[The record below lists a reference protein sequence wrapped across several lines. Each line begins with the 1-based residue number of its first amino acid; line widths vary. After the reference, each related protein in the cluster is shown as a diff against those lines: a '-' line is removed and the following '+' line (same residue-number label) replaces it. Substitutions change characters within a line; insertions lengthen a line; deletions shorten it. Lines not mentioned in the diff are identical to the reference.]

1 MLLLAINSTIMLFLH
16 ELGHMITAVKEGLTP
31 NYITFSL
38 YFYFTP
44 IVYVSTP
51 GIYTLKSDKR
61 MQIFSAGIKMN
72 LFLYSFFIML
82 VNLTKQEIFFLF
94 ALPNLFRVVTNL
106 SPFMPLDGYLMLTTI
121 LKKPNIRK
129 NSFDLLKSFGKEK
142 KKVQLPIIIYTLISI
157 IFIGF
162 LLITQTLTFINN
174 FKIAYNFGNTNFIK
188 FIYQMRAYSILI
200 IIILIKQLITSKEL
214 PRRLS
219 IVSCRRSSTP
229 VRIFSSCA

>member
-1 MLLLAINSTIMLFLH
+1 
-16 ELGHMITAVKEGLTP
+16 
-31 NYITFSL
+31 
-38 YFYFTP
+38 
-44 IVYVSTP
+44 
-51 GIYTLKSDKR
+51 
-61 MQIFSAGIKMN
+61 
-72 LFLYSFFIML
+72 
-82 VNLTKQEIFFLF
+82 
-94 ALPNLFRVVTNL
+94 
-106 SPFMPLDGYLMLTTI
+106 MPLDGYLMLTTI

-200 IIILIKQLITSKEL
+200 IIILIKQLITYVNKKRGHRNESH
-214 PRRLS
+214 
-219 IVSCRRSSTP
+219 
-229 VRIFSSCA
+229 